1 MSGKRMQTH
10 GKRMKTHSKRVKQ
23 RKLRKEVF
31 DKTTFHKVNI
41 KQNTTKRK
49 N

>member
-31 DKTTFHKVNI
+31 DKTTSPFS
-41 KQNTTKRK
+41 QG
-49 N
+49 